1 MPSNSQNKNQTIKK
15 LEGCLIMG
23 GHFKLKKLLG
33 AGSFGTVYLAKRV
46 AKSNSTGAT
55 STDGEKF
62 AVKVMTRPEE
72 GSVEKWMLDEELRLQ
87 ATVAGHQN
95 ILQVREASY
104 ETLKG
109 AKFGCIRMDLCEGG
123 DMNRAILRGMLDKEE
138 QVRSALL
145 QVIDGVMHCHDQ
157 GVYHRDLKPA
167 NILCSTEGEEVRVR
181 IADFGLATQE
191 AMMSDDTVAGTKS
204 FMPPEC
210 ICPELRRPNYSPAL
224 QDLWAVGMIV
234 AGMSSGVFPWRTAR
248 MKDPCFRFYVEDP
261 TRLGELMP
269 RASNEVVQILQYVFR
284 TDPFS
289 RITLE
294 QLREVVEK
302 APLFKEEEKRG
313 FFDKLFGF

>member
-1 MPSNSQNKNQTIKK
+1 
-15 LEGCLIMG
+15 MG

-33 AGSFGTVYLAKRV
+33 AGSYGTVYLAKRV
-46 AKSNSTGAT
+46 AKPNPIGAVAT
-55 STDGEKF
+55 SNDGENF
-62 AVKVMTRPEE
+62 AVKVMPRPEE
-72 GSVEKWMLDEELRLQ
+72 GSVEKWMSDEELRLQ
-87 ATVAGHQN
+87 ATVAGHRN

-109 AKFGCIRMDLCEGG
+109 EKFGCIRMDLCEGG
-123 DMNRAILRGMLDKEE
+123 DMNRAVLRGMLMLDKEE

-145 QVIDGVMHCHDQ
+145 QVIDGVMHCHEQ

-167 NILCSTEGEEVRVR
+167 NILCSMEGEEVRVR

-191 AMMSDDTVAGTKS
+191 AMMSDGTVAGTKS

-234 AGMSSGVFPWRTAR
+234 AGTLSGEFPWRTAR
-248 MKDPCFRFYVEDP
+248 MSDPSFRFYMENP
-261 TRLGELMP
+261 TRLGELIP
-269 RASNEVVQILQYVFR
+269 RASDEVVQILQYVFR

-289 RITLE
+289 RIMLE
-294 QLREVVEK
+294 QLREVVGK
-302 APLFKEEEKRG
+302 VPLFKNEKRG

>member
-1 MPSNSQNKNQTIKK
+1 MPSNSQNQKQTIKK

-46 AKSNSTGAT
+46 TKSNSN
-55 STDGEKF
+55 DGEKF
-62 AVKVMTRPEE
+62 AVKVMPRPEE
-72 GSVEKWMLDEELRLQ
+72 GSVEKWMLDEEL
-87 ATVAGHQN
+87 
-95 ILQVREASY
+95 QVREASY

-109 AKFGCIRMDLCEGG
+109 EKFGCIRMDLCEGG
-123 DMNRAILRGMLDKEE
+123 DMNQAILRGMLDKEE

-167 NILCSTEGEEVRVR
+167 NILCSMEGEGVRVR

-210 ICPELRRPNYSPAL
+210 ICSEFGRPNYSPAL

-248 MKDPCFRFYVEDP
+248 TTDPSFMFYMENP

-269 RASNEVVQILQYVFR
+269 RASDEVVQILQYVFR

-289 RITLE
+289 RVTLE

-302 APLFKEEEKRG
+302 APLFKEDEKRG